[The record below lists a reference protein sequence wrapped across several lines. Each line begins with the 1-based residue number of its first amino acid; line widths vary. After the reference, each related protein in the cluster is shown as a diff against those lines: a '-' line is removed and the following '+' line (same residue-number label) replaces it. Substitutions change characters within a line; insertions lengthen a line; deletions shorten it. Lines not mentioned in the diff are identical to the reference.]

1 MLQTICITAS
11 AKAENQ
17 YPEVTLTLNDSTV
30 VTGYLRS
37 NLHDVGSKV
46 AISETGHS
54 KKMSYKIADI
64 HSLDVTYPDGQCET
78 YVPIHTWDKYS
89 KKANKNPVLATVCFS
104 GNHIVGYRM
113 PSQYIKSSAAVPSS
127 NFQSYSW
134 KYNAWIFFYQVNNS
148 GIIKDF
154 WVHIPVKKA
163 PKLKNIIK
171 NAKKDFKEYPIVAE
185 TIKARELTAE
195 EIIKNPCILLEILD
209 CSME

>member
-1 MLQTICITAS
+1 
-11 AKAENQ
+11 
-17 YPEVTLTLNDSTV
+17 
-30 VTGYLRS
+30 
-37 NLHDVGSKV
+37 
-46 AISETGHS
+46 
-54 KKMSYKIADI
+54 
-64 HSLDVTYPDGQCET
+64 
-78 YVPIHTWDKYS
+78 
-89 KKANKNPVLATVCFS
+89 
-104 GNHIVGYRM
+104 M

-185 TIKARELTAE
+185 TIEARGLTAE
-195 EIIKNPCILLEILD
+195 EIIKKPCILLEILD
-209 CSME
+209 SSME

>member
-17 YPEVTLTLNDSTV
+17 YPQATLTLNDSTV

-37 NLHDVGSKV
+37 NLHDAGSKV

-64 HSLDVTYPDGQCET
+64 HSLEVTYPDGQCET
-78 YVPIHTWDKYS
+78 YIPIHPWDKYS

-185 TIKARELTAE
+185 TIEARGADSRRNNQKPMHIT
-195 EIIKNPCILLEILD
+195 
-209 CSME
+209 